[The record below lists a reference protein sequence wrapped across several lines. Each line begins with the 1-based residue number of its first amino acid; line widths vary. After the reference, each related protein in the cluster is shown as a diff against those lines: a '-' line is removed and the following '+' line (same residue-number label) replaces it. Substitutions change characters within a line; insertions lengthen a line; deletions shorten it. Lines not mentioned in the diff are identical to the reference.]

1 MQGDAR
7 EDWRPILQK
16 HFLLKHLAPE
26 ELDKLMAFVQVRRA
40 ATGETL
46 FEKGDPGDAL
56 WAILDGAVK
65 ISAFSDDG
73 REITLNV
80 LSTGDLFG
88 EIALIDGKART
99 ANATA
104 MQPSRFLL
112 IHRRDFMPFLAS
124 HPDLSTRLLVILCE
138 RIRWV
143 SDLYEDALFLNLPA
157 RLAKK
162 LLQLA
167 EDHGEEAANGDI
179 TIKLKLSQSELG
191 NLLGTSRESVNK
203 QLRAWQESGLVRSEK
218 GRITLT
224 DPETLEVMT
233 GAV

>member
-1 MQGDAR
+1 
-7 EDWRPILQK
+7 
-16 HFLLKHLAPE
+16 
-26 ELDKLMAFVQVRRA
+26 MAFVQLRRA
-40 ATGETL
+40 GAGESL

-65 ISAFSDDG
+65 ISTFSDEG
-73 REITLNV
+73 KEITLNV
-80 LSTGDLFG
+80 LGTGDLFG
-88 EIALIDGKART
+88 EIALIDGKERT

-104 MQPSRFLL
+104 LERSTFLL
-112 IHRRDFMPFLAS
+112 IHRRDFMPFLEN

-167 EDHGEEAANGDI
+167 GDHGEDDADGNIRI
-179 TIKLKLSQSELG
+179 TLKLSQSELG

-203 QLRAWQESGLVRSEK
+203 QLRAWQDSELLNIEK
-218 GRITLT
+218 GYIVLR
-224 DPETLEVMT
+224 DPEALEQII
-233 GAV
+233 GAM